1 MVHGMYMV
9 HDRINE
15 INNKADYSNFSPH
28 IIIGVKDQSYLVLT
42 VHAFDPKLGS
52 KRTRL
57 CLLYK

>member
-1 MVHGMYMV
+1 MV